1 MMTSSSELSSKV
13 DEASV
18 KGNSSTASWNSDSGC
33 LDMGLIEGLV
43 VC

>member
-1 MMTSSSELSSKV
+1 MMTSSSESSKV
-13 DEASV
+13 DEASE

-43 VC
+43 GG